1 MGGFA
6 SLLLLMWKIG
16 NVNIKSHVVLAPM
29 AGITFLS
36 YREFMKPFGVGL
48 SVTEMV
54 SDHGLTYNNK
64 MTFDYIKTSDID
76 RPVAIQLFGSD
87 KETLMQA
94 MDIVLKENPNFD
106 IFDVNLGCP
115 VPKVTKTGA
124 GSSLLKDTAYLEDLM
139 TALVK
144 HSPKPVTAKIRLG
157 WNEDSIN
164 FLENIAALERSGV
177 SAIALHVRTTAQ
189 CYGGN
194 ARYELAKDLG
204 SKTTV
209 PLIISGDIFSLDD
222 AIKAMEITK
231 ATAVMV
237 ARGGIGNPHLVRQ
250 IDTYLTTGEKLP
262 SISLEENIKNL
273 RLLTDLMIKEKG
285 EYRAM
290 MLLRGIA
297 PKFFNGYPNT
307 KRIKNEIAINL
318 INKNQFDKLLD
329 DFIAFNKELK
339 LAKDY

>member
-1 MGGFA
+1 
-6 SLLLLMWKIG
+6 MWKIG
-16 NVNIKSHVVLAPM
+16 NIVIKSHVVLAPM
-29 AGITFLS
+29 AGVTFLS

-64 MTFDYIKTSDID
+64 MTFDYIKTSELD

-106 IFDVNLGCP
+106 IFDINLGCP

-124 GSSLLKDTAYLEDLM
+124 GSALLKDTAYLEDM
-139 TALVK
+139 FTALVK

-157 WNEDSIN
+157 WNEENIN
-164 FLENIAALERSGV
+164 FMENIAALEKAGV
-177 SAIALHVRTTAQ
+177 AAIGLHVRTTAQ
-189 CYGGN
+189 CYGGS

-204 SKTTV
+204 TKMKV
-209 PLIISGDIFSLDD
+209 PLIISGDIFTLDD

-237 ARGGIGNPHLVRQ
+237 ARGGVGNPFLVKQ

-262 SISLEENIKNL
+262 NITLEENIKNL
-273 RLLTDLMIKEKG
+273 RLLADLMIKEKG

-318 INKNQFDKLLD
+318 VDKKQFDKLLD
-329 DFIAFNKELK
+329 EFIAFSHNS
-339 LAKDY
+339 KD